1 MLESLSLV
9 SEFTGNIIRPKM
21 LRILAK
27 MMFSPVTTSYEIK
40 QEFVKKGN
48 VVAVSK
54 FSKKEVWPVRLPG

>member
-9 SEFTGNIIRPKM
+9 SEFTSNIIRPKM
-21 LRILAK
+21 SRILAK
-27 MMFSPVTTSYEIK
+27 MMFSPVTTSYEMK

-54 FSKKEVWPVRLPG
+54 FSKEVVWPVRLPG